1 MKKTVKTSVVGMM
14 MAATLVAPVHA
25 ADVANPTG
33 TMEVEYKQASSWIV
47 SIPKTTLSA
56 TEKIEQSVKVNSI
69 NMRPEQKLQVKITGI
84 TDGVLTLTRKNDI
97 MSPTTTTTITIS
109 TDEAGI
115 NLIDENTVIAEYEN
129 QSNKPINNTTGK
141 LYFSAIP
148 KDTKAGDY
156 TGTVTYT
163 MTAV

>member
-1 MKKTVKTSVVGMM
+1 
-14 MAATLVAPVHA
+14 MALALVAPVHA

-56 TEKIEQSVKVNSI
+56 TNNTEQSVTVSSI

-84 TDGVLTLTRKNDI
+84 TDGVLTLTRNDGVA
-97 MSPTTTTTITIS
+97 TTTKIS
-109 TDEAGI
+109 TDEAET
-115 NLIDENTVIAEYEN
+115 NLINENTVIAEYEN